1 MEDSMNKNI
10 IDRMKNEGKP
20 FRNTMIIGYILA
32 VMFPLAI
39 IISNNDKYTY
49 SDIISFV
56 IAFFIIGSIGL
67 YGWLYAIKYRLK
79 ITKDKLFLKTLFKK
93 ININMEEINYYNC
106 KRYRKSVFYQF
117 RLYTSKKK
125 FLVSTRY
132 KDEFKKV
139 LYDNKIIEKEN

>member
-1 MEDSMNKNI
+1 MNKNI

-132 KDEFKKV
+132 KDELKKV

>member
-1 MEDSMNKNI
+1 MNKNI

>member
-139 LYDNKIIEKEN
+139 LYENKIIEKEN